1 MSMSQNVSLPQIFL
15 VGVGYC
21 RESRSLAHVNS
32 WDDTI
37 ESCLDRH
44 DCIARCYAF
53 RSCVAVAWAA
63 TPKSDHSQCRELGK
77 PRCINYITYSGQLAG
92 GTDSHAR
99 EYECLSRYA
108 PLPVAPS
115 LPPPPS
121 PPRPPV
127 RPPPAPVVRAPADI
141 TGIVSLAVCVLL
153 LYLVLEAVRPMPL
166 SREQEAAIRDV
177 FRTFDKDRS
186 GACRHQEA
194 AASSPTVSLRPPPP
208 PACRRRHN
216 GCQGGEQGVG
226 GDGTRPQ
233 PAGGE
238 GGANAARQG
247 RQRCALL
254 LRVPHLDAL
263 SVWRAARA
271 AIATEESAAA
281 QDRARVMRARRARPV

>member
-115 LPPPPS
+115 LPPMPS

-186 GACRHQEA
+186 GTMDAKEVSRALEAMGLDLSRQEA
-194 AASSPTVSLRPPPP
+194 KGVLMQLDKDGSGALSFSEFRTLMHSACGGLRGLPSLRK
-208 PACRRRHN
+208 N
-216 GCQGGEQGVG
+216 L
-226 GDGTRPQ
+226 
-233 PAGGE
+233 
-238 GGANAARQG
+238 
-247 RQRCALL
+247 QRLKTGL
-254 LRVPHLDAL
+254 V
-263 SVWRAARA
+263 
-271 AIATEESAAA
+271 
-281 QDRARVMRARRARPV
+281 